1 MKANTFFQPQPD
13 RVETGLWAVIT
24 LVVLL
29 AIALAAMPAIA
40 PPDQPGAGPTSPP
53 AATLAHTSSNYVQ
66 IGLHQFVA
74 DMRTL
79 VAALRYL
86 MESETEPTVVA

>member
-1 MKANTFFQPQPD
+1 MKANTFFKPQPD
-13 RVETGLWAVIT
+13 RVEAGLWAVIT

-29 AIALAAMPAIA
+29 AVALAAMPAIA
-40 PPDQPGAGPTSPP
+40 PPDQPGTRVTSPP
-53 AATLAHTSSNYVQ
+53 AATLAHGASNYAQ
-66 IGLHQFVA
+66 NRLRQLVA

-86 MESETEPTVVA
+86 MESETEPAVIA